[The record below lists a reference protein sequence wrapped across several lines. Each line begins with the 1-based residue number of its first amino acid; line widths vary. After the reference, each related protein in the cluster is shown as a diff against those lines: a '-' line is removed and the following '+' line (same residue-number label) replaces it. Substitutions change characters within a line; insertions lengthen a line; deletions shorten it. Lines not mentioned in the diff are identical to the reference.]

1 MIHELSI
8 FRWPKPLKM
17 DATKRDRNR
26 KCAYHK
32 EHEHTTKQC
41 RSLHY
46 LVEKL
51 VKVGHL
57 KQYVRSEGKGG
68 ETCQGLAVAAP
79 TTLVAP
85 RAVINNI
92 HGGPLDEEYSSK
104 RKRKMLFRV
113 AFVQEQVSSIRPGLT
128 SGSTRPID
136 GVITFPLV
144 DPNRILQPHQD
155 ALIFTLGINDFD
167 VRRILVDSGS
177 SADLLQV
184 FVIKQMGFTLL
195 NLENL
200 GRILSGFNGASTTSL
215 GDIVLPVQANPVTLN
230 MQFSVVEDLSPF
242 NAIL

>member
-1 MIHELSI
+1 M
-8 FRWPKPLKM
+8 
-17 DATKRDRNR
+17 
-26 KCAYHK
+26 
-32 EHEHTTKQC
+32 
-41 RSLHY
+41 
-46 LVEKL
+46 VEKL

-136 GVITFPLV
+136 GVITFPPV
-144 DPNRILQPHQD
+144 DSNRIL
-155 ALIFTLGINDFD
+155 
-167 VRRILVDSGS
+167 
-177 SADLLQV
+177 
-184 FVIKQMGFTLL
+184 
-195 NLENL
+195 
-200 GRILSGFNGASTTSL
+200 
-215 GDIVLPVQANPVTLN
+215 
-230 MQFSVVEDLSPF
+230 
-242 NAIL
+242 